1 MLVECGVAT
10 LRELQLMA
18 SDPGEAMAV
27 ANPAEDV
34 GAYRAFCK
42 LKDRAVIDQA
52 LGVVARTAGSA

>member
-1 MLVECGVAT
+1 
-10 LRELQLMA
+10 MA

-52 LGVVARTAGSA
+52 LGVAAGTAGSA